1 MTHYG
6 TWVSYTGT
14 ARLALAAV
22 LLAAAAAL
30 IYAGIRLPLPAGPAR
45 PGRKA
50 AVFMLVAWVL
60 AIAAFLACLVVYIQQ
75 ARREGLAHGL
85 PPDHIFPITFL
96 AAGVTFFII
105 VTKGRPGGT
114 TALTSAVIAAMAGP
128 MVFELPFDLIVMA
141 RTYPPIPPHPALYR
155 ALFFAPLLLIAITT
169 LSLLTLSPLAR
180 LARAT
185 FVSFALMLAVFAI
198 WALAGFGYPSAP
210 VPFALNV
217 VSKLLAFVTVL
228 TLFLPL
234 RAQAQTGGAQETRQ
248 PEPQEIWLIHLP
260 FMVGD
265 ATDQPGEQSS
275 RPRAAVPHAQTPSS
289 HANQPCKARQ
299 LPATTTIWIAISRIR
314 RFCLR
319 QPTASRPALARLN

>member
-14 ARLALAAV
+14 ARLALAAA

-30 IYAGIRLPLPAGPAR
+30 TYAGIRLPLPAGPAR

-75 ARREGLAHGL
+75 LRREGLAHGL
-85 PPDHIFPITFL
+85 PPDHIFPITFI
-96 AAGVTFFII
+96 AAGVTFVII
-105 VTKGRPGGT
+105 VTNGRAGGR
-114 TALTSAVIAAMAGP
+114 TAFTSAIIAAMAGP

-141 RTYPPIPPHPALYR
+141 RTYPPIPPDPAFYR
-155 ALFFAPLLLIAITT
+155 ALFFAPLLLIEITT

-180 LARAT
+180 LSRAT

-198 WALAGFGYPSAP
+198 WALAGFGYPSTPA
-210 VPFALNV
+210 PFALNV

-228 TLFLPL
+228 TLFLPQ
-234 RAQAQTGGAQETRQ
+234 RAEAPTEGTQETRQ
-248 PEPQEIWLIHLP
+248 PKPQ
-260 FMVGD
+260 
-265 ATDQPGEQSS
+265 ATG
-275 RPRAAVPHAQTPSS
+275 
-289 HANQPCKARQ
+289 
-299 LPATTTIWIAISRIR
+299 
-314 RFCLR
+314 
-319 QPTASRPALARLN
+319 